1 MSSFA
6 SRTFGTVVFQGVGA
20 CLPQAGFQFTLNA
33 VKGSD
38 KNGGAQRSLSRRSSR
53 ELSICGAPKLG
64 RSRVMALL
72 DQSPALE

>member
-20 CLPQAGFQFTLNA
+20 CLPQAGFRFTQNE
-33 VKGSD
+33 VKGSA
-38 KNGGAQRSLSRRSSR
+38 KNGGAQFPRAVDLRRSKIR
-53 ELSICGAPKLG
+53 TLPGNG
-64 RSRVMALL
+64 LL